1 MNINANSHF
10 AKNAESFIGR
20 STMIRPAG
28 RTFTADAGIL
38 IPFYVDECL
47 PGDTFEITTG
57 KVIRMQTLLSPIMDN
72 IVADF
77 AWFYCPN
84 NILWDHWNNLMGENT
99 ASAWIPQVEYT
110 TPVGSF
116 ATAFPK
122 GSIADYMGIPTEF
135 PVGPVNVLPF
145 RMYHM
150 IWNEFYRDQNVQDPI
165 LIHKTD
171 ASTAFSDDTD
181 YYDTDRYIM
190 PRPVNKFHD
199 YFTSALP
206 APQKGP
212 DVHIPMSE
220 YVPVG
225 TTSTVH
231 DWIYKDDTTSLP
243 DPLRTGS
250 VSHDP
255 TVADYAPYR
264 LTRDG
269 AGSYYA
275 HLVPPANTPTNTEL
289 QSPVNLWAYMSPE
302 SVGTISDLRLAFQI
316 QKLYERDARGGS
328 RYQEIL
334 ASHFGTYSP
343 DAVLYRPQYL
353 GGNRI
358 DINVSQ
364 IVATSESDGAKL
376 GDLGAMSQTVD
387 SHHDFVH
394 SFSQHGWVM
403 GVMCI
408 RYLHTYSQ
416 GLEKMW
422 KRSDRF
428 SYYWPELAHI
438 SEMPIYNWELYA
450 DVQLPNV
457 DDVFGYQEPW
467 AEYRYKPSYVAGEMR
482 PGQGYGFDSWSLADY
497 YSSAPVLSDTW
508 MREAPGNIDRVLAVT
523 SQVANQFWCDIEV
536 MNKSTR
542 PMPVRSIPGLAD
554 HF

>member
-28 RTFTADAGIL
+28 RTFTADAGVL
-38 IPFYVDECL
+38 IPYYVDEIL

-99 ASAWIPQVEYT
+99 DSAWIPQVEYT

-116 ATAFPK
+116 VGAFPK

-135 PVGPVNVLPF
+135 PVGAVNVLPF

-171 ASTAFSDDTD
+171 ASTSFTDDVQ

-212 DVHIPMSE
+212 DVRIPVGTE

-225 TTSTVH
+225 ARSELH
-231 DWIYKDDTTSLP
+231 
-243 DPLRTGS
+243 DPLQVYSDSGGYGYPVIFRNINADVDKYLTSIPAGS
-250 VSHDP
+250 SVNGIIRNNP
-255 TVADYAPYR
+255 TSVADDNTA
-264 LTRDG
+264 LG
-269 AGSYYA
+269 
-275 HLVPPANTPTNTEL
+275 PA
-289 QSPVNLWAYMSPE
+289 NLWAYMSPE

-394 SFSQHGWVM
+394 SFSQHGWIM

-408 RYLHTYSQ
+408 RYMHTYSQ

-450 DVQLPNV
+450 DNQLETVN
-457 DDVFGYQEPW
+457 DVFAYQEPW

-482 PGQGYGFDSWSLADY
+482 PGQGFGFDSWSLADY
-497 YSSAPVLSDTW
+497 YASAPVLSDAW

-523 SQVANQFWCDIEV
+523 SEVANQFWCDIEV